1 MRYLAQVRLGAVCIA
16 REAPLIIRIVL
27 AALCLSLVAPALAE
41 DDPIAVG
48 RVLIETYCSG
58 CHSIETIGDS
68 PYEGAPPFRS
78 LHDRYDLDWLEEGLV
93 EGLVSG
99 HPDMPEFEFDP
110 LQAEAIVS
118 YLKALTLVAGK

>member
-1 MRYLAQVRLGAVCIA
+1 M
-16 REAPLIIRIVL
+16 IIRIVL
-27 AALCLSLVAPALAE
+27 AVLCLSWVVPALGQ

-58 CHSIETIGDS
+58 CHNVETIGDS
-68 PYEGAPPFRS
+68 LYEGAPPFRT

-110 LQAEAIVS
+110 PQAEAIVS
-118 YLKALTLVAGK
+118 YLKALTLVTGK